1 MAPEQV
7 RIMTVAESANEY
19 AKAQAAKLE
28 AMGLRVSVDD
38 RNEKIG
44 YKIREARGERIPYM
58 LVVGEK
64 EAQEGTF
71 AVRKRGA
78 GEIGSMPVEQF
89 HQMVLEE
96 VAQKVIF

>member
-1 MAPEQV
+1 
-7 RIMTVAESANEY
+7 MTVAESANEY
-19 AKAQAAKLE
+19 ARAQAAKLE
-28 AMGLRVSVDD
+28 AMGLRVSVDE

-78 GEIGSMPVEQF
+78 GEVGSMPAEQF
-89 HQMVLEE
+89 NQMVLEE

>member
-1 MAPEQV
+1 
-7 RIMTVAESANEY
+7 MTVAESAHEY
-19 AKAQAAKLE
+19 AKEQAKKLE
-28 AMGLRVSVDD
+28 NMGMRVSVDD

-64 EAQEGTF
+64 EAAEGTF

-78 GEIGSMPVEQF
+78 GEIGSMPVGEF
-89 HQMVLEE
+89 AAMALEE
-96 VAQKVIF
+96 IGKKVIF

>member
-1 MAPEQV
+1 
-7 RIMTVAESANEY
+7 
-19 AKAQAAKLE
+19 
-28 AMGLRVSVDD
+28 
-38 RNEKIG
+38 
-44 YKIREARGERIPYM
+44 M

-78 GEIGSMPVEQF
+78 GEIGSMPAEQF
-89 HQMVLEE
+89 NQMVLEE